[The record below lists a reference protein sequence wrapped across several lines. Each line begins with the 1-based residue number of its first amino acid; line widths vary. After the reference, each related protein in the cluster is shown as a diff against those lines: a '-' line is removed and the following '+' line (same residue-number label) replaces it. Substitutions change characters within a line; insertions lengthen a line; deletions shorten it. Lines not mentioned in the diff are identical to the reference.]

1 MFRSLSVL
9 TQFHPSNRE
18 VEKQLELQMQAERE
32 RRKQILDTQ
41 AQVNIAEG
49 SKQKAILASEG
60 ASQAELNRAHAERK
74 KLIMESEGHREAAIN
89 DGRAVAEQ
97 VALLASAL
105 ASGGPVTA
113 EARAEALRAIVEM
126 RRIEQLQAIAHG
138 PGNSTYFF
146 RDRSTMA
153 GDIWHP
159 DGEKR
164 VRASFS
170 RTDADVS

>member
-1 MFRSLSVL
+1 
-9 TQFHPSNRE
+9 
-18 VEKQLELQMQAERE
+18 MQAERE

-89 DGRAVAEQ
+89 DGRA
-97 VALLASAL
+97 L

-113 EARAEALRAIVEM
+113 ETRAEALRAIVEM

-146 RDRSTMA
+146 GDRSTMA

>member
-1 MFRSLSVL
+1 
-9 TQFHPSNRE
+9 

-41 AQVNIAEG
+41 AHVNVAEG

-60 ASQAELNRAHAERK
+60 AMQAELNRANAERA
-74 KLIMESEGHREAAIN
+74 KLVMESEGRRDAAVN
-89 DGRAVAEQ
+89 AGRALAEQ
-97 VALLASAL
+97 VALLADAL
-105 ASGGPVTA
+105 AAGGPVTS
-113 EARAEALRAIVEM
+113 ETRADALRAIVEM
-126 RRIEQLQAIAHG
+126 RRIEQLQAIAGG

-146 RDRSTMA
+146 GDRTTMA

-170 RTDADVS
+170 RSNADMI